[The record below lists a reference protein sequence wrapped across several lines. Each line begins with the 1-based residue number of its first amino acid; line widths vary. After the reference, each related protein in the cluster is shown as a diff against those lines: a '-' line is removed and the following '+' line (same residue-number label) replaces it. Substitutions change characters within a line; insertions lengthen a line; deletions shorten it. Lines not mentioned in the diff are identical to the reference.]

1 MTGDLPSVPSKE
13 PVADFLRF
21 AADTLAITDMSENG
35 ARVLVRMSEQLRALT
50 DGLVPTSERDQV
62 LHQAAEVARASI
74 EDDFALLRNNALM
87 GAWGALEACVD
98 DIAINWL
105 AETSGACADVAISTL
120 KVLLGDYLALSDDAR
135 WPWLLDQIKR
145 AKASTLKAGVGQFES
160 LLGAVSLGGEVDP
173 DLRRALLYTKA
184 MRNVIAHKGGR
195 VDAKFVADCPGFMV
209 AEGARL
215 SITGS
220 QFMAA
225 ISAMVVYVEVVHER
239 SRTAA
244 GRTPEP
250 LSLPP
255 WVKDLES
262 LPKVFER
269 DAVSGEAHRERGAER

>member
-1 MTGDLPSVPSKE
+1 MTDDLPSVPSRQ
-13 PVADFLRF
+13 PSADFLRF
-21 AADTLAITDMSENG
+21 VADTVGVIEMSEGG
-35 ARVLVRMSEQLRALT
+35 ARTLVRMSEQLRALT
-50 DGLVPTSERDQV
+50 EGPVPASERDHV
-62 LHQAAEVARASI
+62 VHRAAEVARASI

-87 GAWGALEACVD
+87 GAWGALEACID

-105 AETSGACADVAISTL
+105 AETSGACAEGITSTL
-120 KVLLGDYLALSDDAR
+120 RVLLGDYLALSDDAR

-160 LLGAVSLGGEVDP
+160 LLGAVGLGGEVDP

-184 MRNVIAHKGGR
+184 MRNVIAHRGGR
-195 VDAKFVADCPGFMV
+195 VDARFVAECPGFRV

-220 QFMAA
+220 QFLAA
-225 ISAMVVYVEVVHER
+225 LSAMVTYVEIVHER
-239 SRTAA
+239 SRVAA

-250 LSLPP
+250 VSLPS

-262 LPKVFER
+262 LPKMFER
-269 DAVSGEAHRERGAER
+269 DG